1 MSQRA
6 RLDTRQPRTVFEKL
20 DTRQSEIL
28 TNFLEIARL
37 IPLRTQDIC
46 LEISNDCKY
55 CLGLK
60 VEATVERGHR
70 VKSECFR
77 HLENIQVLTH

>member
-1 MSQRA
+1 MLC
-6 RLDTRQPRTVFEKL
+6 LDTGQPGTVLEKL
-20 DTRQSEIL
+20 DTPQSEIL
-28 TNFLEIARL
+28 TNFLKIACL

-60 VEATVERGHR
+60 VEVTVKHGHR
-70 VKSECFR
+70 LKS
-77 HLENIQVLTH
+77 

>member
-1 MSQRA
+1 MLC
-6 RLDTRQPRTVFEKL
+6 LDTGQPGTVLEKL
-20 DTRQSEIL
+20 DTPQSEIL
-28 TNFLEIARL
+28 TNFLKIALL

-60 VEATVERGHR
+60 VEPTVKRGQ
-70 VKSECFR
+70 KIFKF
-77 HLENIQVLTH
+77 

>member
-1 MSQRA
+1 MLC
-6 RLDTRQPRTVFEKL
+6 LDTGQPGTVLEKL
-20 DTRQSEIL
+20 DTLQSEIL
-28 TNFLEIARL
+28 TNFLKIACL

-60 VEATVERGHR
+60 VEATVERGQ
-70 VKSECFR
+70 KIFR
-77 HLENIQVLTH
+77 F